1 MDYAPVR
8 GSVRN
13 MKHLFKER
21 APWPIWLWLFLLF
34 LAASLALAIY
44 AALGT
49 RWGWISMLVQL
60 LALLFLSQLSALEI
74 EVTDTHLH
82 VGPAHIERKF
92 LGKIEVLDG
101 DEMRRWRGPL
111 SDPASYMALRFWI
124 PTGVKIEIN
133 DANDPTPYWLVSS
146 KKAQPLADALSD
158 R

>member
-49 RWGWISMLVQL
+49 RWGWISMLIQL
-60 LALLFLSQLSALEI
+60 LGLLFLSQKSALDV
-74 EVTDTHLH
+74 EVTDTHLQ
-82 VGPAHIERKF
+82 VGKAQIERKF
-92 LGKIEVLDG
+92 LGKIEVLSSE
-101 DEMRRWRGPL
+101 EMRRWRGPL
-111 SDPASYMALRFWI
+111 SDPAGYMALRFWI
-124 PTGVKIEIN
+124 PAGVKIEIN
-133 DANDPTPYWLVSS
+133 DAHDPTPYWLVSS
-146 KKAQPLADALSD
+146 KKAQPLAAALSQ
-158 R
+158 